1 MPNAITQC
9 FLPGFEPRP
18 LDPEI
23 DEHTH
28 NEATALP
35 REIRGLFDIANG
47 KQLNTGLVRQVRLIR
62 VYISFFYQSS
72 CLLCIVQEM
81 QYISLGIDSGG
92 FFQPIQIFSGLH
104 VC

>member
-35 REIRGLFDIANG
+35 REIRGLFDIADG

-62 VYISFFYQSS
+62 VYISFFLSIVLLTLYCTGNAVYQP
-72 CLLCIVQEM
+72 
-81 QYISLGIDSGG
+81 G
-92 FFQPIQIFSGLH
+92 H
-104 VC
+104 R